1 MNAAIVRRMLDTL
14 NEDGVEAALPFFH
27 EGFRG
32 IVPPDLS
39 AEPDQYSGHDGVRR
53 YFDSFREIVED
64 LVFDAEELVEV
75 GEDTVVA
82 RGHITGRGRESGIP
96 IEMRL
101 AMVMRLREGRLVVMD
116 GYREWDDA
124 VAAASESGPA

>member
-14 NEDGVEAALPFFH
+14 NEEGVEAALPFFD
-27 EGFRG
+27 ESFRG
-32 IVPPDLS
+32 FVPPDMS
-39 AEPDQYSGHDGVRR
+39 AEPDEYAGHDGVRR
-53 YFDSFREIVED
+53 YFDSFREIVDD

-82 RGHITGRGRESGIP
+82 RGLITGRGRESGIP
-96 IEMRL
+96 IEMRI
-101 AMVMRLREGRLVVMD
+101 AMLMRLREGKLVVMD

-124 VAAASESGPA
+124 LAAAKGSDPA